1 MIKEIYF
8 HRLEPNKIY
17 YIKKINNNFEAYT
30 KCIGT
35 FIKYYEVPGSLGYKV
50 ACFINVSEFN
60 TTVDPWRAW
69 ILPSLRASSISTNPE
84 SGDTGYSRTDGFC
97 FSWSLR
103 KTPRKNTYN
112 YNFNADTQFYEVKK
126 YQIQQKIIF

>member
-17 YIKKINNNFEAYT
+17 YIKKINNDFEAYT

-35 FIKYYEVPGSLGYKV
+35 FIKYYEVPGSLGFKV

-60 TTVDPWRAW
+60 T
-69 ILPSLRASSISTNPE
+69 I
-84 SGDTGYSRTDGFC
+84 
-97 FSWSLR
+97 
-103 KTPRKNTYN
+103 RKNTYN

-126 YQIQQKIIF
+126 YQIQQAMEDRALNLILKNITGDEYFE

>member
-60 TTVDPWRAW
+60 TTVDPWRAC
-69 ILPSLRASSISTNPE
+69 PE
-84 SGDTGYSRTDGFC
+84 SGDTGV
-97 FSWSLR
+97 WSLR
-103 KTPRKNTYN
+103 KTPSKNTYN

-126 YQIQQKIIF
+126 YQIQQAMEDRALNLILKNITGDEYFE